1 MNEKH
6 LRITSEEVV
15 ALPELTYAELK
26 LYLYLR
32 TLDPFG
38 DRKLEI
44 ETAALSERLG
54 FSRRTIQRSLHALN
68 ESDLIDWQV
77 VKSKI
82 TTKTATSLSSSDKV
96 VAKRQSC
103 RLNDKVVAK
112 ASGMSPKRQE
122 CREQPPKVNQG
133 NDSTTPHTSSSSF
146 NLSQSDRS
154 DDFLNFE
161 NEEALSATGE
171 TAILQA
177 NLDAE
182 KCDLNPDQDA
192 ELTNTP
198 EEVANPID
206 GDPFRRKLEDFILK
220 SLNASPRNRAAYFA
234 KFTKADWEKWEAKFN
249 PPSSPPIPQRD
260 PVAEDPWRVENAIA
274 SMVKCKD
281 FEAAEDRLSVVEKTN
296 PVFAQQLREKYL
308 CS

>member
-1 MNEKH
+1 MSEKH
-6 LRITSEEVV
+6 LRITTEEVV

-44 ETAALSERLG
+44 ETAVLSEQLG
-54 FSRRTIQRSLHALN
+54 FSRRTIQRALHALN

-77 VKSKI
+77 IKSKI

-103 RLNDKVVAK
+103 RLSDKVVAE

-122 CREQPPKVNQG
+122 CREQSPEVNQG

-154 DDFLNFE
+154 NDFSKISNANSE
-161 NEEALSATGE
+161 NSK
-171 TAILQA
+171 TAIA
-177 NLDAE
+177 GKNPKLDDAQ
-182 KCDLNPDQDA
+182 KCDLKPVDESKD
-192 ELTNTP
+192 
-198 EEVANPID
+198 I
-206 GDPFRRKLEDFILK
+206 K
-220 SLNASPRNRAAYFA
+220 SP
-234 KFTKADWEKWEAKFN
+234 KK
-249 PPSSPPIPQRD
+249 
-260 PVAEDPWRVENAIA
+260 AIA
-274 SMVKCKD
+274 PIEVDSRRREIENFVISKRGLIYSCHFD
-281 FEAAEDRLSVVEKTN
+281 SS
-296 PVFAQQLREKYL
+296 FASLLLYYL
-308 CS
+308 